1 MQVANRISFRHG
13 TVLQTVDK
21 PNSERRV
28 YPCAGLSDKREY
40 KLYFNTGEKMS
51 KKCYKELKEANKKCN
66 ENIRDIVIKESQD
79 GNVVFASIDGLEVMN
94 LQEFIKQPIEGIL
107 YDLNRDESVVLTFIN
122 DPKFVN
128 DYAVAKVI
136 RAMKQQIDEL
146 EYKLNANQETIIH

>member
-1 MQVANRISFRHG
+1 
-13 TVLQTVDK
+13 
-21 PNSERRV
+21 
-28 YPCAGLSDKREY
+28 
-40 KLYFNTGEKMS
+40 MS